1 MQKLE
6 VFKNYV
12 SSGQGK
18 EYRRIDTPF
27 NKKYGR
33 SLVNSTERL
42 KILDV
47 GCGDGSFVKYLSQS
61 NDVVGIDI
69 SIEQINLAQSKGL
82 KNVFCI
88 DVKEYLKNRNDYFD
102 YIFFVDVLEHLRYD
116 DLFEVLSAS
125 KKALKENGSI
135 IIRVP
140 NGEGIIYGHILY
152 GDITHERAY
161 TFSSFNQISNLTGFS
176 KCNVYEERPYVYSF
190 SSLVRRLIWFF
201 FSFPFRFIHVAERGS
216 LKVYLTQNIIIQ
228 LFK

>member
-1 MQKLE
+1 MEKLE

-12 SSGQGK
+12 SSGQAK

-33 SLVNSTERL
+33 DLLNSKELL

-47 GCGDGSFVKYLSQS
+47 GCGDGSFVKYLSQT

-69 SIEQINLAQSKGL
+69 SSEQINLAKSKGL

-88 DVKEYLKNRNDYFD
+88 DVKDYLININDCFD
-102 YIFFVDVLEHLRYD
+102 YIFFVDVLEHLKYD
-116 DLFEVLSAS
+116 DLFEVLNAS
-125 KKALKENGSI
+125 KKALKDNGSI

-140 NGEGIIYGHILY
+140 NGEGIIYGHILF

-161 TFSSFNQISNLTGFS
+161 TCSSFNQISNLSGFS
-176 KCNVYEERPYVYSF
+176 KCNVYEEQPYVYSF
-190 SSLVRRLIWFF
+190 SSLIRRLFWIIL
-201 FSFPFRFIHVAERGS
+201 SFPFRIIHFAERGT
-216 LKVYLTQNIIIQ
+216 LKVYLTQNIVIQ